1 MEYFLESQIFF
12 FFFFE
17 LPECQILDVIILLG
31 VLGTLNSLRGQ

>member
-1 MEYFLESQIFF
+1 MEYFLESQIF

-31 VLGTLNSLRGQ
+31 VLGTLSSLRGQ